1 MNGIFRARTSLSLTL
16 ATLAISLSLA
26 AYGAPQKQSKQ
37 PNSQATD
44 KQPAEKQTPAK
55 APKEKAQNAKSAHS
69 KASNSHSMSGKGDAH
84 IVLHAMRKELDRS
97 FSKLK
102 NAGNAPLYFLAY
114 RIYDTETLDIK
125 GTFGGLLGTNRPQ
138 KTRVV
143 DIDLRVGSPE
153 RDSSHPVR
161 GGGFDIGSMFSGSG
175 SMFKFTPME
184 DNEDALRVALW
195 ALTDTEF
202 KSAQKKY
209 MMVLANKDV
218 KVEEEDNSADFS
230 LETPQKEFKM
240 SESLNVDKK
249 AWEDRIRRL
258 SKIYR
263 SYPGIEDANV
273 EFTATKTTRYLVTS
287 EGTEIQD
294 ERIQYRVFTTA
305 KTVAADGMRLALYD
319 GVEAPTL
326 VDVPDEAHLEKMVS
340 DVAKDLVA
348 LRTAPVAEPYVGPAI
363 LKAKASG
370 VFFHETFGH
379 RIEGHRQKSED
390 EGRTFAKK
398 VGQQIMPEFVTV
410 SDDPTRV
417 RFGAK
422 ALNGHYKYDDEG
434 VLGTKVTLVDKGV
447 LKTFLMGRS
456 PIKDFTTSNG
466 HGRCSPGRDPVARQ
480 ANLIIDSAKRV
491 PYPKLREMLIEEV
504 KKQGKPYGLIFDE
517 IAGGFTMTQS
527 VLPQVYKLLP
537 LRVWKVFPDGKPD
550 QLMRGADLVGTPLAS
565 LERIMCGADDD
576 DTFNGTCGAESG
588 WVPVSATSPS
598 LLVGTIEV
606 ERQHKAQDKPPLLP
620 SPMSEPDQNSKAES
634 SEKGT
639 AK

>member
-1 MNGIFRARTSLSLTL
+1 MRATNRARNC
-16 ATLAISLSLA
+16 LSLA
-26 AYGAPQKQSKQ
+26 LALAVSISPTVLGAPQK
-37 PNSQATD
+37 PAINQAPQKTEN
-44 KQPAEKQTPAK
+44 KAKTTGKHAAGKHNGKAIAETHTVLK
-55 APKEKAQNAKSAHS
+55 AMK
-69 KASNSHSMSGKGDAH
+69 
-84 IVLHAMRKELDRS
+84 KELERS
-97 FSKLK
+97 FSRLK
-102 NAGNAPLYFLAY
+102 NAGSDPLYYLAY
-114 RIYDTETLDIK
+114 RIYDTETVDIK
-125 GTFGGLLGTNRPQ
+125 GTFGGLLSANRPR
-138 KTRVV
+138 KSRVI

-161 GGGFDIGSMFSGSG
+161 GGGFDIPSSIFGGGSV
-175 SMFKFTPME
+175 KFTPME

-195 ALTDTEF
+195 AQTDQEF

-218 KVEEEDNSADFS
+218 KVEEEDASADFS
-230 LETPQKEFKM
+230 LESPQKEFKV
-240 SESLNVDKK
+240 SESLAVDKPM
-249 AWEDRIRRL
+249 WENRIRKL

-263 SYPGIEDANV
+263 NYPGIEDSDVA
-273 EFTATKTTRYLVTS
+273 FTATKTTRYLVTS

-319 GVEAPTL
+319 GVEAPTMT
-326 VDVPDEAHLEKMVS
+326 DVPDESALEKLVT

-363 LKAKASG
+363 LRAKASG

-422 ALNGHYKYDDEG
+422 ALNGHYKFDDEG
-434 VLGTKVTLVDKGV
+434 VPGTKVTLVDKGV

-456 PIKDFTTSNG
+456 PIKDFSTSNG

-480 ANLIIDSAKRV
+480 ANLIIDSTKRV

-504 KKQGKPYGLIFDE
+504 KKQGKSYGLIFDE

-527 VLPQVYKLLP
+527 VMPQVYKLLP
-537 LRVWKVFPDGKPD
+537 LRVWKVYADGRPDE
-550 QLMRGADLVGTPLAS
+550 LMRGADLVGTPLAS

-620 SPMSEPDQNSKAES
+620 SPISEPEKLPDQAPNKSQNTSNDSETPKGKGDSK
-634 SEKGT
+634 
-639 AK
+639 

>member
-1 MNGIFRARTSLSLTL
+1 MKGNNRVRTCLSLAL
-16 ATLAISLSLA
+16 ATLAISISLA
-26 AYGAPQKQSKQ
+26 AQGAPQKKPQADDKAAATGSAKKDAPVKTSDSKE
-37 PNSQATD
+37 SS
-44 KQPAEKQTPAK
+44 EKASSAK
-55 APKEKAQNAKSAHS
+55 ASSKGSNAKSDTHV
-69 KASNSHSMSGKGDAH
+69 
-84 IVLHAMRKELDRS
+84 VLRAMRKELDRS

-114 RIYDTETLDIK
+114 RIYDTEALDIK
-125 GTFGGLLGTNRPQ
+125 GTFGGLLYANRP
-138 KTRVV
+138 KKSRVV

-161 GGGFDIGSMFSGSG
+161 GGGFDISSMFGGGSP
-175 SMFKFTPME
+175 FRFTPME

-230 LETPQKEFKM
+230 LETPQKEFKV
-240 SESLNVDKK
+240 SESLNVDRKQ
-249 AWEDRIRRL
+249 WEDRIRRL

-263 SYPGIEDANV
+263 SYPGIEDSDV

-287 EGTEIQD
+287 EGTEIED

-305 KTVAADGMRLALYD
+305 KAVAADGMRLALYD
-319 GVEAPTL
+319 GVEAPTMA
-326 VDVPDEAHLEKMVS
+326 DVPDEAQLEKLVS
-340 DVAKDLVA
+340 NVAKDLVA

-410 SDDPTRV
+410 MDDPTRV
-417 RFGAK
+417 RFGTK
-422 ALNGHYKYDDEG
+422 ALNGHYKFDDEG
-434 VLGTKVTLVDKGV
+434 VPGTKVTLVDKGV

-456 PIKDFTTSNG
+456 PIKDFNVSNG

-480 ANLIIDSAKRV
+480 ANLIVDSAKRV

-565 LERIMCGADDD
+565 LERILCGADDD

-620 SPMSEPDQNSKAES
+620 SPMSEPDSANK
-634 SEKGT
+634 SETTSGKGT